1 LLIAPTVDDFAAT
14 IRRGSWDDFDA
25 VYALIATPSSKPE
38 FLRSR
43 WNVPSFEPERH
54 LWLAVNGGLAVAFG
68 ALYMPDDAVV
78 RGDPAQIPALL
89 ERIEEQARTEDVP
102 QLAFILP
109 DTDEPA
115 VRAYRDYG
123 FEVATNVL
131 QMEVDLTEPPPPAL
145 FPAGVGVRTYTAED
159 ARAVQELLDAAYS
172 AWDDAYVPMAH
183 EDWLAFMTEHA
194 SFDPTCWWLAEADG
208 ELAGVCL
215 TWREGWIKD
224 IATTQSW
231 RGRGLGKALL
241 LHALAEHRARGNPK
255 VGLKVDDRNPTGAI
269 QLYERCGF
277 RVDRRF
283 QALVK
288 RL

>member
-1 LLIAPTVDDFAAT
+1 M
-14 IRRGSWDDFDA
+14 
-25 VYALIATPSSKPE
+25 YALIATPASKPD

-43 WNVPSFEPERH
+43 WNVPSFDPERH
-54 LWLAVNGGLAVAFG
+54 LWLAENGGRAVAFG
-68 ALYMPDDAVV
+68 ALYMPNEAVA

-89 ERIEEQARTEDVP
+89 ERIEAQARTEDVP
-102 QLAFILP
+102 KLMFILP
-109 DTDEPA
+109 DTDQPA
-115 VRAYRDYG
+115 VRAYLDYG

-131 QMEVDLTEPPPPAL
+131 QMEVGLTEPPPPAR
-145 FPAGVGVRTYTAED
+145 FPEGVEVRTYTDAD
-159 ARAVQELLDAAYS
+159 ARAVQELLDDAYS
-172 AWDDAYVPMAH
+172 AWEDAYVPMTH
-183 EDWLAFMTEHA
+183 EDWLAFMTEDA
-194 SFDPTCWWLAEADG
+194 SFEPTCWWLAEADG
-208 ELAGVCL
+208 ALAGVCL

-241 LHALAEHRARGNPK
+241 LHALAEHRARGNPR

-283 QALVK
+283 QAVVK

>member
-1 LLIAPTVDDFAAT
+1 ME

-25 VYALIATPSSKPE
+25 VYALIVNRWSKPDQ
-38 FLRSR
+38 LRSR
-43 WNVPSFEPERH
+43 WQVPSFDPERH
-54 LWLAVNGGLAVAFG
+54 LWLAVNGERAVAFG
-68 ALYMPDDAVV
+68 ALYMPDDAVA

-89 ERIEEQARTEDVP
+89 AQIEAQARTENVP
-102 QLAFILP
+102 QLTFVLP
-109 DTDEPA
+109 ESDELA
-115 VRAYRDYG
+115 VRAYREYG

-131 QMEVDLTEPPPPAL
+131 QMEVDLNEPPPPAR
-145 FPAGVGVRTYTAED
+145 FPEGVSVRTYTDGD
-159 ARAVQELLDAAYS
+159 ARAVQALLDEAYS
-172 AWDDAYVPMAH
+172 AWDDTYVPMEH
-183 EDWLAFMTEHA
+183 DDWRAWMTGNE
-194 SFDPTCWWLAEADG
+194 SFDTACWWLAEANG
-208 ELAGVCL
+208 ALAGVCL
-215 TWREGWIKD
+215 TWREGWVKD
-224 IATTQSW
+224 IATAQAW

-283 QALVK
+283 QALNK

>member
-1 LLIAPTVDDFAAT
+1 MT
-14 IRRGSWDDFDA
+14 IRRGSWNDFDV

-43 WNVPSFEPERH
+43 WNVPSFNPERH
-54 LWLAVNGGLAVAFG
+54 LWLAMNGERAVAFG
-68 ALYMPDDAVV
+68 ALYMPDEAVV
-78 RGDPAQIPALL
+78 RGDPAQIQALL

-131 QMEVDLTEPPPPAL
+131 QMEVDLAEPPPPAR
-145 FPAGVGVRTYTAED
+145 FPEGVEVRTYTAAD
-159 ARAVQELLDAAYS
+159 GRAVQELLDAAYS

-183 EDWLAFMTEHA
+183 DDWLAFMTEDA
-194 SFDPTCWWLAEADG
+194 SFDPSCWWLADANG

-224 IATTQSW
+224 IATAQAW

-241 LHALAEHRARGNPK
+241 LQALAAHRARGNSK

-288 RL
+288 PL

>member
-1 LLIAPTVDDFAAT
+1 MSPTVDDYAVT
-14 IRRGSWDDFDA
+14 VRRGSWGDFDA
-25 VYALIATPSSKPE
+25 VYALIANRWSKPDH
-38 FLRSR
+38 LRSR
-43 WNVPSFEPERH
+43 WKVPSFDPELH
-54 LWLAVNGGLAVAFG
+54 LWLAVDDSRAVAFG
-68 ALYMPDDAVV
+68 ALYMPDEAVV
-78 RGDPAQIPALL
+78 RGDSAQIQALL
-89 ERIEEQARTEDVP
+89 ARIEEQARTEDVP
-102 QLAFILP
+102 QLTFILP

-115 VRAYRDYG
+115 VRAYLDYG

-131 QMEVDLTEPPPPAL
+131 QMEVGLDGASPAPR
-145 FPAGVGVRTYTAED
+145 FPDGVTVRTYTNAD
-159 ARAVQELLDAAYS
+159 ARAVQALLDAAYT

-183 EDWLAFMTEHA
+183 EDWLAWMTGDA

-215 TWREGWIKD
+215 TWREGWVKD
-224 IATTQSW
+224 IATAQAW
-231 RGRGLGKALL
+231 RSRGLGKALL
-241 LHALAEHRARGNPK
+241 LHALAEHRTRGNPK

-283 QALVK
+283 RALVK